1 MKLAIMQ
8 PYFFPYIGYWQLIY
22 AVDRFVIYDD
32 VNFIKKGWINRNR
45 ILINGEPGYI
55 TIPLVGASQNKRIC
69 DIEMQTSAHWR
80 NKMLKSI
87 EFNYRKSPFFDEIF
101 GEINRLISNPATNLA
116 QFLAQSLED
125 IATLLG
131 ISTEFV
137 RSSRDYGNSSLRGQ
151 DRILDICDREGATS
165 YINAPGGQALYD
177 TASFANANIDLC
189 FSSGRISPYP
199 QRAGEFV
206 PNLSIIDALM
216 EVGVSGV
223 CERLREFDLSA
234 ADSGSAATRAGRQ

>member
-45 ILINGEPGYI
+45 ILMNREPGYL
-55 TIPLVGASQNKRIC
+55 TIPLVKASQNKRIC
-69 DIEMQTSAHWR
+69 DIEMQTSPNWQ

-101 GEINRLISNPATNLA
+101 AEINKLISNPADNLA
-116 QFLAQSLED
+116 HFLAQSLGD

-165 YINAPGGQALYD
+165 YVNAPGGQALYD
-177 TASFANANIDLC
+177 TASFANANIDLR
-189 FSSGRISPYP
+189 FLSGQISPYP
-199 QRAGEFV
+199 QRAAEFV

-223 CERLREFDLSA
+223 CERLREFDLRGADCDSA
-234 ADSGSAATRAGRQ
+234 EVSAGQQ